1 MSCRSHPSL
10 KSPLGGFTLIE
21 MIIVVALIGVA
32 AAFLAPKLDV
42 AHYQIDGAMQSV
54 GYTLM
59 SAQREAVSQQHDVI
73 VTFDVP
79 NRTIRVVDDTNNSRT
94 IQASEH
100 SRSLVLDNSVQF
112 GYASASTLPFGTSAV
127 SFTQTVGG
135 LPALTFH
142 RNGSASQDGGL
153 YLTST
158 RAATGEAAKQG
169 DTRALV
175 ISRPT
180 GRVEWWRYNGS
191 TWAQGF

>member
-1 MSCRSHPSL
+1 MAGHLIPTPHRPRS
-10 KSPLGGFTLIE
+10 GFTLIE
-21 MIIVVALIGVA
+21 MLIVIAVIGVTA
-32 AAFLAPKLDV
+32 AILAPKLDV

-59 SAQREAVSQQHDVI
+59 GAQREAVSQQHDVI
-73 VTFDVP
+73 VTFDVG
-79 NRTIRVVDDTNNSRT
+79 NRAITVIDDTNNNR
-94 IQASEH
+94 QADVGEH
-100 SRSLVLDNSVQF
+100 TRRLVLDNSVQF
-112 GYASASTLPFGTSAV
+112 GHASSSTLSFGAAAV

-142 RNGSASQDGGL
+142 RNGSASQDGGI

-169 DTRALV
+169 DTRAIL
-175 ISRPT
+175 IDRPT

-191 TWAQGF
+191 TWSQGF